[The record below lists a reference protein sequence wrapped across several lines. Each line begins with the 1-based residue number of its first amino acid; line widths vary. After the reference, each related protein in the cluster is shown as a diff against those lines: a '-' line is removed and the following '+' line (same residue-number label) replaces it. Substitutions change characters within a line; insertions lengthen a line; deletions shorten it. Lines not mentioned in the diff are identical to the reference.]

1 MLDFLFP
8 WRNYSEVG
16 SIHRPPFTERNGAQ
30 PCRYLPP
37 SKQIRMIPGN
47 INLIWDESLH
57 GWQGLLLTKSPVS
70 LQPCQAFFYYYYYC
84 TTHIQLQNICIKKMR
99 INIFLQCQRVQVK
112 YLFPEQLQDVI
123 GNKKKKKD
131 AHRRRMKVCFWWF
144 QPPSLASRSTW
155 LSAIAPQCDSYCS
168 ICAQQL
174 LHMCPPLIRKE
185 EKGKRVNKL
194 SRHLDVIKRS
204 RHTEPGPTKVL
215 LKPFSHTN
223 VIKLAQY
230 HVSPERLFFVCFFS
244 APFNVIAPFALSEGM
259 NLTRKTFLLVFRW
272 RLPRCQSEIHN
283 KLWLQLAQQN
293 SFSIKH

>member
-1 MLDFLFP
+1 
-8 WRNYSEVG
+8 
-16 SIHRPPFTERNGAQ
+16 
-30 PCRYLPP
+30 
-37 SKQIRMIPGN
+37 
-47 INLIWDESLH
+47 
-57 GWQGLLLTKSPVS
+57 
-70 LQPCQAFFYYYYYC
+70 
-84 TTHIQLQNICIKKMR
+84 
-99 INIFLQCQRVQVK
+99 
-112 YLFPEQLQDVI
+112 
-123 GNKKKKKD
+123 
-131 AHRRRMKVCFWWF
+131 MKVCFWWF

-204 RHTEPGPTKVL
+204 RHAEPGPTKVL

-223 VIKLAQY
+223 VIKLARY

-272 RLPRCQSEIHN
+272 RLPRRQSGIHN
-283 KLWLQLAQQN
+283 RLRLQHTHTQQN
-293 SFSIKH
+293 SFSIKHEQFFIVKAHSSPTLLSISSISTSHTSYTTEHVRQVNR